1 MRLRRG
7 HGVTAAVGVSVALAL
22 LDVQWASTLHYKLAQ
37 PDFYVYYLAARIGRA
52 HGWAAMYDPAVFLAP
67 VTAAVG
73 KPLPYLNPPELAWL
87 VTPLSFLPYALAG
100 WIWVGV
106 LAAAFGVVWFL
117 TAPGRTLARVIH
129 AVAAGALLPVFVGVL
144 FGQVTLLVVAAVALS
159 WWFLSHGRPWLAG
172 LALAALM
179 LKPQIAFLVPVAL
192 LLGGYWRVVLAWIAV
207 SAPLAILA
215 LLATGTGVF
224 QQVFR
229 SLQLVRGVPGPI
241 QSSLLRQLP
250 VPAAVVAIGLVLG
263 VSGVII
269 WRSRGSGP
277 SLPIAV
283 GLLASMLVT
292 PYINF
297 YDLSAMV
304 LAGWLILRLNPPRW
318 QQAATFANTRR
329 STWRPSGHS

>member
-1 MRLRRG
+1 
-7 HGVTAAVGVSVALAL
+7 
-22 LDVQWASTLHYKLAQ
+22 
-37 PDFYVYYLAARIGRA
+37 
-52 HGWAAMYDPAVFLAP
+52 
-67 VTAAVG
+67 
-73 KPLPYLNPPELAWL
+73 
-87 VTPLSFLPYALAG
+87 
-100 WIWVGV
+100 
-106 LAAAFGVVWFL
+106 
-117 TAPGRTLARVIH
+117 VIH